1 MKLTLILIAITV
13 LFFVFLIVKNLL
25 TKFKDLCA
33 LCGAVSLTWIGLL
46 VLLKLNRIQ
55 DTTIIALLMGQSTIG
70 LFYLLQAKGKGKN
83 RIMNL
88 LSLPIYLVLTT
99 GGLALLALPEDIKRT
114 LIFLLAV
121 WIIFGGL
128 LMYQTN
134 PYINRITKSI
144 IACCKRW

>member
-13 LFFVFLIVKNLL
+13 LFFVFLIVKNLFK
-25 TKFKDLCA
+25 KFRNLCA

-88 LSLPIYLVLTT
+88 LRLPIYLVLT
-99 GGLALLALPEDIKRT
+99 
-114 LIFLLAV
+114 
-121 WIIFGGL
+121 
-128 LMYQTN
+128 
-134 PYINRITKSI
+134 
-144 IACCKRW
+144 